1 MLSVTLV
8 IVILTCIVSL
18 TSLNNPKVI
27 DDLIFTPPAITY
39 RNQWY
44 RFFSCALIH
53 ADIMHLAFN
62 MWGLYIFGDN
72 LEKAMQYIFPGK
84 GNFLF
89 VALYLFAQ
97 FFCLIPT
104 YLKHKENYGYRSL
117 GASGAVS
124 GVVFASIILFPTAK
138 LGLLFIPIGIPGF
151 IFGFIYLAA
160 SYYMAKRGRDNIN
173 HEAHIFGA
181 LAGVAFL
188 VIVCYAFSS
197 VDPIKHFTSQIG
209 DFLRL

>member
-8 IVILTCIVSL
+8 IVLLTAVISF
-18 TSLNNPKVI
+18 TSFNNPKVI
-27 DDLIFTPPAITY
+27 NDLIFTPPAITY
-39 RNQWY
+39 QNQWY

-53 ADIMHLAFN
+53 ADLPHLLFN
-62 MWGLYIFGDN
+62 MWGLYIFGEN

-104 YLKHKENYGYRSL
+104 YIKHKENYGYRSL

-151 IFGFIYLAA
+151 IFGFIYLAI

-173 HEAHIFGA
+173 HEAHFFGA

-188 VIVCYAFSS
+188 VTACYAFSPF
-197 VDPIKHFTSQIG
+197 DPVQNFTGQIR
-209 DFLRL
+209 DFLHL